1 MPTASRRSARPTT
14 CPAPVS
20 PCAPTAAFTAALA
33 SALFAG
39 LGTTASAPAHAQA
52 PAAHAVRPT
61 TTAYSIPAGP
71 LEPALTAFAKTSGV
85 LLAYTPDLV
94 QGRSSP
100 GLQGNHAPPQALS
113 ALLAGTGLL
122 AVVADNGTYTLR
134 RAPAPGTAPG
144 AAAPAGSV
152 TLSEVRVTAEA
163 PRNDATTEG
172 TGSYTARGP
181 SSTATGL
188 GLSLRETPQ
197 SVSVMTRQRMD
208 DFKLETLTDVMEQT
222 PGISTYRQGNATDFQ
237 ARGSSVN
244 LQTDGV
250 RQLTSG
256 WYYFTSTLY
265 ALDDMAEIDR
275 IEVLKGSSG
284 LVNGYGSAGATVN
297 LVRKRPTAEFQA
309 HAGASLG
316 SWNTLR
322 SDVDVSG
329 PLNASGSMRG
339 RIVASVSDAD
349 SFRDHEKSNSQM
361 LFGALEADI
370 GPQTTA
376 NLGFTYRRRELRGM
390 GSTQPIQRT
399 TSTGEA
405 VAWLPRSF
413 NPGAPWAGYDQDALN
428 VFGSVEHRFAGDW
441 SARLQFSHQSVQMDD
456 MLLGYLYDRSS
467 VATAPYQDI
476 ENRNW
481 TVNLDV
487 KGPLELFGRKHELLM
502 GAGTARYRGEMQT
515 SNSVRTQLTSLGL
528 AYADGG
534 AQIPTPDWSRYTYG
548 ANLFSRKQH
557 YAYAAGRFHLADPLS
572 LITGV
577 RVTDYAQRDTTPFW
591 WNYDLKEH
599 GVVTPYAG
607 LVLDVHPNVS
617 LYGSYTNIFEAQSGQ
632 DEQGR
637 VLPPEKGV
645 TYEIGAK
652 GEFFDKRL
660 NAAISH
666 FWMKTDNTA
675 EETGNLTPSG
685 DMAYRAVTG
694 ATRRGWEVGLSGEI
708 AKGWQVQGSYVT
720 QSSSLTS
727 ASQHPKHQF
736 KLGTTYRLGGSA
748 LQGLTVGAATRWQ
761 SETST
766 RNDAATLA
774 QKPYWLVDLM
784 ARYQVNRHLS
794 VGANINNLLDKK
806 YFAGVTNFGS
816 LHYTWGAPRSFHLN
830 MRYSF

>member
-1 MPTASRRSARPTT
+1 MPTAPRHAAARTPFSLPLFTLH
-14 CPAPVS
+14 
-20 PCAPTAAFTAALA
+20 PTAVLAATLASTWLAAAAL
-33 SALFAG
+33 
-39 LGTTASAPAHAQA
+39 PAHAQA
-52 PAAHAVRPT
+52 QQMAQASRSAS
-61 TTAYSIPAGP
+61 YSIPAGP
-71 LEPALTAFAKTSGV
+71 LEPALTSFAKASGV

-100 GLQGNHAPPQALS
+100 GLQGSHTAPQALA
-113 ALLAGTGLL
+113 ALLVGTGLS

-134 RAPAPGTAPG
+134 RAPAPTPSPG

-181 SSTATGL
+181 SGTATGL
-188 GLSLRETPQ
+188 ALSLRETPQ

-256 WYYFTSTLY
+256 WYYFTSTMY

-297 LVRKRPTAEFQA
+297 LVRKRPTAELQA
-309 HAGASLG
+309 HVGASVG
-316 SWNTLR
+316 SWNNLR
-322 SDVDVSG
+322 SEVDVSG
-329 PLNASGSMRG
+329 PLNASGSLRG

-370 GPQTTA
+370 APQTTV
-376 NLGFTYRRRELRGM
+376 NGGFTWRRRELRGM
-390 GSTQPIQRT
+390 GSTQPIQRY
-399 TSTGEA
+399 TSTGDT

-413 NPGAPWAGYDQDALN
+413 NPGAPWAGYQQDALN
-428 VFGSVEHRFAGDW
+428 LFGSVEHRFAGDW
-441 SARLQFSHQSVQMDD
+441 SAKLQFSHQSVQMDD

-467 VATAPYQDI
+467 VATAPYQGID
-476 ENRNW
+476 NRNW

-487 KGPLELFGRKHELLM
+487 KGPIELFGRKHELLM

-515 SNSVRTQLTSLGL
+515 SNSVRTQLASLGL

-534 AQIPTPDWSRYTYG
+534 AQIPTPDWSRYSY
-548 ANLFSRKQH
+548 APNLFSRKQH
-557 YAYAAGRFHLADPLS
+557 YAYAAGRFHLADPLK

-577 RVTDYAQRDTTPFW
+577 RITDYAQLDTTPFW

-607 LVLDVHPNVS
+607 LVYDVHPNVS
-617 LYGSYTNIFEAQSGQ
+617 LYGSTTNIFEAQSGQ

-637 VLPPEKGV
+637 ALPPEKGV
-645 TYEIGAK
+645 TYEVGAK

-675 EETGNLTPSG
+675 EETGQLTPSG

-694 ATRRGWEVGLSGEI
+694 ATRRGWEIEISGEI
-708 AKGWQVQGSYVT
+708 AKGWQAQGSFVT

-774 QKPYWLVDLM
+774 QKSYWLVDLM

-794 VGANINNLLDKK
+794 VGANINNLFDKK

>member
-1 MPTASRRSARPTT
+1 MPTAPRHAAARTPSSQPLFTLRPT
-14 CPAPVS
+14 AVL
-20 PCAPTAAFTAALA
+20 AATLAGAWFAAV
-33 SALFAG
+33 AL
-39 LGTTASAPAHAQA
+39 PAHAQA
-52 PAAHAVRPT
+52 QQ
-61 TTAYSIPAGP
+61 TAQASRSASYSIPAGP
-71 LEPALTAFAKTSGV
+71 LEPALTSFAKASGV

-94 QGRSSP
+94 HGRSSP
-100 GLQGNHAPPQALS
+100 GLQGSHTAPQALA
-113 ALLAGTGLL
+113 ALLVGTGLS
-122 AVVADNGTYTLR
+122 AVVADNSTYTLR
-134 RAPAPGTAPG
+134 RAPTPTQPPG

-188 GLSLRETPQ
+188 ALSLRETPQ

-256 WYYFTSTLY
+256 WYYFTSTMY

-284 LVNGYGSAGATVN
+284 LVNGHGSAGATVN

-309 HAGASLG
+309 HVGASAG
-316 SWNTLR
+316 SGNTLR

-329 PLNASGSMRG
+329 PLNASGSLRG

-370 GPQTTA
+370 APQTTV
-376 NLGFTYRRRELRGM
+376 NGGFTWRRRELRGM
-390 GSTQPIQRT
+390 GSTQPIQRY
-399 TSTGEA
+399 TSTGDA

-413 NPGAPWAGYDQDALN
+413 NPGAPWAGYQQDALN

-441 SARLQFSHQSVQMDD
+441 SAKLQFSHQSVQMDD

-467 VATAPYQDI
+467 VATAPYQGID
-476 ENRNW
+476 NRNW
-481 TVNLDV
+481 TVNLDL
-487 KGPLELFGRKHELLM
+487 KGPIELFGRKHELLM

-515 SNSVRTQLTSLGL
+515 SNSMRTPLTSLGL

-534 AQIPTPDWSRYTYG
+534 AQIPTPDWSRYSY
-548 ANLFSRKQH
+548 APNLFSRKQH
-557 YAYAAGRFHLADPLS
+557 YAYAAGRFHLADPLK

-577 RVTDYAQRDTTPFW
+577 RVTDYAQLDTTPFW

-607 LVLDVHPNVS
+607 LVFDVHPNVS

-632 DEQGR
+632 DEQGHA
-637 VLPPEKGV
+637 LPPEKGV
-645 TYEIGAK
+645 TYEVGAK

-675 EETGNLTPSG
+675 EETGQLTPSG

-694 ATRRGWEVGLSGEI
+694 ATRRGWEVELSGEI
-708 AKGWQVQGSYVT
+708 AKGWQAQGSYVT

-727 ASQHPKHQF
+727 ASQHPRHQF
-736 KLGTTYRLGGSA
+736 KLGSTYRLGGSA
-748 LQGLTVGAATRWQ
+748 LQGLMVGAATRWQ

-774 QKPYWLVDLM
+774 QKSYWLVDLM

-794 VGANINNLLDKK
+794 VGANINNLFDRK
-806 YFAGVTNFGS
+806 YFSGVTNFSS

-830 MRYSF
+830 MRYMF

>member
-1 MPTASRRSARPTT
+1 MPTAPRHAAARTPCSQPLFTLRPT
-14 CPAPVS
+14 AVL
-20 PCAPTAAFTAALA
+20 AAALA
-33 SALFAG
+33 GAWLAAAAL
-39 LGTTASAPAHAQA
+39 PVHAQA
-52 PAAHAVRPT
+52 QQ
-61 TTAYSIPAGP
+61 TAQASRSASYSIPAGP
-71 LEPALTAFAKTSGV
+71 LEPALTSFAKASGV

-94 QGRSSP
+94 RGRSSR
-100 GLQGNHAPPQALS
+100 GLQGNHTAPQALA
-113 ALLAGTGLL
+113 ALLVGTGLS

-134 RAPAPGTAPG
+134 RAPTPAPASG
-144 AAAPAGSV
+144 AAAAAGSV

-188 GLSLRETPQ
+188 NLTLRETPQ

-256 WYYFTSTLY
+256 WYYFTSTMY

-309 HAGASLG
+309 HVGTSVG

-322 SDVDVSG
+322 SDVDVGG
-329 PLNASGSMRG
+329 PLNASGSLRG

-370 GPQTTA
+370 APQTTV
-376 NLGFTYRRRELRGM
+376 NGGFTWRRRELRGM
-390 GSTQPIQRT
+390 GSTQPIQRY
-399 TSTGEA
+399 TSTGDT
-405 VAWLPRSF
+405 VSWLPRSF
-413 NPGAPWAGYDQDALN
+413 NPGAPWAGYQQDALN

-441 SARLQFSHQSVQMDD
+441 SAKLQFSHQSVQMDD

-467 VATAPYQDI
+467 VATAPYQGID
-476 ENRNW
+476 NRNW

-487 KGPLELFGRKHELLM
+487 KGPIELFGRKHELLM

-515 SNSVRTQLTSLGL
+515 SNSVRTPLTSVGL

-557 YAYAAGRFHLADPLS
+557 YAYAAGRFHLAAPLK

-577 RVTDYAQRDTTPFW
+577 RITDYAQLDTTPFW

-607 LVLDVHPNVS
+607 LVYDVHPNVS
-617 LYGSYTNIFEAQSGQ
+617 LYGSTTNIFEAQSGQ

-637 VLPPEKGV
+637 ALPPEKGV
-645 TYEIGAK
+645 TYEVGAK

-675 EETGNLTPSG
+675 EETGQLTPSG
-685 DMAYRAVTG
+685 DMAYRTVTG
-694 ATRRGWEVGLSGEI
+694 ATRRGWEIELSGEI
-708 AKGWQVQGSYVT
+708 ASGWQAQGSFVT

-736 KLGTTYRLGGSA
+736 KLGTTYRLGGST

-774 QKPYWLVDLM
+774 QKSYWLVDLM

-794 VGANINNLLDKK
+794 VGANINNLFDKK
-806 YFAGVTNFGS
+806 YLSGVTNFSS

-830 MRYSF
+830 MRHSF

>member
-1 MPTASRRSARPTT
+1 MPTAPRHAAARTPSSQPLFTLRPT
-14 CPAPVS
+14 AVL
-20 PCAPTAAFTAALA
+20 AAALA
-33 SALFAG
+33 GAWLAAAAL
-39 LGTTASAPAHAQA
+39 PVHAQA
-52 PAAHAVRPT
+52 QQ
-61 TTAYSIPAGP
+61 TAQASRSASYSIPAGP
-71 LEPALTAFAKTSGV
+71 LEPALTSFAKASGV

-94 QGRSSP
+94 RGRSSP
-100 GLQGNHAPPQALS
+100 GLQGSHTAPQALA
-113 ALLAGTGLL
+113 ALLVGTGLS

-134 RAPAPGTAPG
+134 RAPTPAPASG

-188 GLSLRETPQ
+188 NLSLRETPQ

-256 WYYFTSTLY
+256 WYYFTSTMF

-309 HAGASLG
+309 HVGASAG

-322 SDVDVSG
+322 SDVDVGG
-329 PLNASGSMRG
+329 PLNASGSLRG

-370 GPQTTA
+370 APQTTV
-376 NLGFTYRRRELRGM
+376 NGGFTWRRRELRGM
-390 GSTQPIQRT
+390 GSTQPIQRY
-399 TSTGEA
+399 TSTGDT

-413 NPGAPWAGYDQDALN
+413 NPGAPWAGYQQDALN

-441 SARLQFSHQSVQMDD
+441 SAKLQFSHQSVQMDD

-467 VATAPYQDI
+467 VATAPYQGID
-476 ENRNW
+476 NRNW

-487 KGPLELFGRKHELLM
+487 KGPIELFGRKHELLM

-515 SNSVRTQLTSLGL
+515 SNSVRTPLTSLGL
-528 AYADGG
+528 AYANGG

-557 YAYAAGRFHLADPLS
+557 YAYAAGRFHLADPLK

-577 RVTDYAQRDTTPFW
+577 RITDYAQLDTTPFW

-607 LVLDVHPNVS
+607 LVYDVHPNVS
-617 LYGSYTNIFEAQSGQ
+617 LYGSTTNIFEAQSGQ

-637 VLPPEKGV
+637 ALPPEKGV
-645 TYEIGAK
+645 TYEVGAK

-675 EETGNLTPSG
+675 EETGQLTPSG
-685 DMAYRAVTG
+685 TWPTAPSRAPRG
-694 ATRRGWEVGLSGEI
+694 AGGR
-708 AKGWQVQGSYVT
+708 
-720 QSSSLTS
+720 SSSR
-727 ASQHPKHQF
+727 ARSQAAGRP
-736 KLGTTYRLGGSA
+736 R
-748 LQGLTVGAATRWQ
+748 AAT
-761 SETST
+761 
-766 RNDAATLA
+766 
-774 QKPYWLVDLM
+774 
-784 ARYQVNRHLS
+784 
-794 VGANINNLLDKK
+794 
-806 YFAGVTNFGS
+806 
-816 LHYTWGAPRSFHLN
+816 
-830 MRYSF
+830 